1 MAHHDHECRAVT
13 GACLLTR
20 RECFDMVNGFDETLP
35 VVTNDTD
42 YCLRLA
48 EKGYSSVIAS
58 EAVLIHNEGISRA
71 GVPEGADV
79 KRFWKR
85 WKSRLSADDP
95 FNNPNLDLDKDDW
108 SVNPTAIGALT
119 GRVRHRDLVSKL

>member
-1 MAHHDHECRAVT
+1 MTHHDHECRAVT

-20 RECFDMVNGFDETLP
+20 RECFDMVDGFDETLP

-58 EAVLIHNEGISRA
+58 GAVLIHDEGERGYKAFLETVAEPFVGGRPLHQS
-71 GVPEGADV
+71 
-79 KRFWKR
+79 
-85 WKSRLSADDP
+85 KS
-95 FNNPNLDLDKDDW
+95 
-108 SVNPTAIGALT
+108 
-119 GRVRHRDLVSKL
+119 